1 MTVNLFGDGELRPL
15 FALNVEQ
22 CSEILDTGF
31 VRLDNP
37 IREPALALRLHE
49 QPAIPLEPHQEL
61 CDGVCGCFRL
71 LCQQKR
77 LLLSLRVVLGD
88 AEKLCYVVAELV
100 VTGWQDVQRQNQPLT
115 DLPTQLD
122 CANSELTVTQE
133 LKLRTLRHN
142 RIHFD
147 VDNMLADLELAL
159 LDHALPPIDLGNLDA
174 VCALDRTG
182 RSDCSDSS

>member
-49 QPAIPLEPHQEL
+49 QLAIPLEPHQEL

-100 VTGWQDVQRQNQPLT
+100 IPSRQDVQRQNQPLA
-115 DLPTQLD
+115 DLSAKFD
-122 CANSELTVTQE
+122 GADSELTVTQE
-133 LKLRTLRHN
+133 LKFGALRHN
-142 RIHFD
+142 RIYLNVDD
-147 VDNMLADLELAL
+147 VLADLELAL